1 MISRFV
7 TCAPSRLEA
16 AALASGM
23 TPGTV
28 VRTGVGPS
36 AARRAADSAAVRRA
50 GVVTVAGIAGAL
62 VPELAAGDV
71 VVATE
76 VRGPEGPVPC
86 PSAPLLAGELR
97 RAGFA
102 VHLGPIASADHV
114 VAGPERATQHARHGA
129 LCVDMETDWVLAGAA
144 TPYVSA
150 VRVVADVATRPLA
163 RPTTVARLWT
173 ALRTLPRL
181 GPCLTAWGAAA
192 GERELLLAGPRSFCA
207 GVVRAIEVVE
217 RALEQRDAPIYVR
230 KQIVHNVHVVSDLQ
244 RRGAVFVESLDEV
257 PAGATVV
264 FSAHGV
270 SPSVRQEAAARGLD
284 VIDATCPLVSK
295 VHADVR
301 RYADDGDTVIF
312 IGHEGHEETV
322 GAMGERAGRTVLVQD
337 AVEAATVEVADPERV
352 SYQMQ
357 TTLAAG
363 DVAAVVEV
371 LRRRFPRL
379 RAPST
384 DGICYA
390 TTNRQRALQS
400 VAVDADLVL
409 VLGSQNSSNS
419 QRLVELADR
428 LGRPAHL
435 INDASDIQLGWLR
448 EVGAVGI
455 TAGASAP
462 AALVDDVVA
471 ALGGL
476 GPTRVVERTVTTE
489 DIHFT
494 VPKEVRAS

>member
-1 MISRFV
+1 
-7 TCAPSRLEA
+7 
-16 AALASGM
+16 
-23 TPGTV
+23 
-28 VRTGVGPS
+28 
-36 AARRAADSAAVRRA
+36 
-50 GVVTVAGIAGAL
+50 
-62 VPELAAGDV
+62 
-71 VVATE
+71 
-76 VRGPEGPVPC
+76 
-86 PSAPLLAGELR
+86 
-97 RAGFA
+97 
-102 VHLGPIASADHV
+102 
-114 VAGPERATQHARHGA
+114 
-129 LCVDMETDWVLAGAA
+129 
-144 TPYVSA
+144 
-150 VRVVADVATRPLA
+150 
-163 RPTTVARLWT
+163 
-173 ALRTLPRL
+173 
-181 GPCLTAWGAAA
+181 
-192 GERELLLAGPRSFCA
+192 
-207 GVVRAIEVVE
+207 
-217 RALEQRDAPIYVR
+217 
-230 KQIVHNVHVVSDLQ
+230 
-244 RRGAVFVESLDEV
+244 
-257 PAGATVV
+257 
-264 FSAHGV
+264 
-270 SPSVRQEAAARGLD
+270 
-284 VIDATCPLVSK
+284 
-295 VHADVR
+295 
-301 RYADDGDTVIF
+301 
-312 IGHEGHEETV
+312 
-322 GAMGERAGRTVLVQD
+322 MGERAGRTVLVQD

-448 EVGAVGI
+448 GVGAVGI